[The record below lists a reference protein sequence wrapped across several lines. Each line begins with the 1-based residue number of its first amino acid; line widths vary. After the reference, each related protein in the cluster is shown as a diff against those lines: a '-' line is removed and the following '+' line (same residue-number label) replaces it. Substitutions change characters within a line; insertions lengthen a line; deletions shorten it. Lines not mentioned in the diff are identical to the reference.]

1 MKKTFA
7 LILALFCVFSLVA
20 CAANSN
26 SDNDII
32 NQPYFYGKVVERYD
46 NSCLVEV
53 TDKGNQYF
61 SIGDLI
67 SVSTNIE
74 SCPEYA
80 VGDTLR
86 IAFDGSVAESYPM
99 QIHKVSS
106 ITKAE

>member
-1 MKKTFA
+1 MKKALA
-7 LILALFCVFSLVA
+7 LILSLFCVFSLVA
-20 CAANSN
+20 CATD
-26 SDNDII
+26 SDSGNDII
-32 NQPYFYGKVVERYD
+32 NQPYFYGKVVEKYD
-46 NSCLVEV
+46 KSCLVEV

-61 SIGDLI
+61 SVGDLI

-80 VGDTLR
+80 VGDALR
-86 IAFDGSVAESYPM
+86 IVFDGSVAESYPM